1 MYIELLE
8 WLNGDKDW
16 CEWSWIDTGG
26 MLTMTATRV
35 KNALIT
41 PTKVEIVFVASRK
54 RDVKVVYAL

>member
-1 MYIELLE
+1 
-8 WLNGDKDW
+8 
-16 CEWSWIDTGG
+16 
-26 MLTMTATRV
+26 MTATRV